1 MPIDEFAQLSG
12 AERYRNYARQ
22 LRFWRICG
30 KGKCSRARNCCG
42 DAKACFSRVTDWAK
56 EVVHEAELEFRRN
69 DPQAQA
75 LREELAK
82 MVTNLARTMKTEK
95 ELATDPRHSGE
106 SRNPA

>member
-1 MPIDEFAQLSG
+1 MVRTGLS
-12 AERYRNYARQ
+12 
-22 LRFWRICG
+22 
-30 KGKCSRARNCCG
+30 CSRPVYV
-42 DAKACFSRVTDWAK
+42 SSLT
-56 EVVHEAELEFRRN
+56 EVAHEAELEFRRN
-69 DPQAQA
+69 DPEAKA